1 MKRLRGFDYKRPFFY
16 MVTLKRLPGLA
27 AFSQISDEVP
37 PPGWRLTG
45 QAPQNAELYQR
56 CHEMGDVVAAGLG

>member
-1 MKRLRGFDYKRPFFY
+1 